1 MTPEDNELLSV
12 LHYHRHLD
20 QDRVN
25 GKNGELERC
34 ARQKGITRSLVELF
48 SLSEELLAQT
58 ISETFSS
65 GRLKISSEI
74 NTAPTDLLTA
84 EEIQRFRALPVFRVG
99 PELTVAFVDPP
110 SKTLCKHLRQL
121 TGCKIIP
128 VITTLTDFDS
138 AIRKFSGSLDPLQRI
153 SSTLDISHLDLRNK
167 APGKPVPD
175 AETYTE
181 STIAQV
187 VDELMLRAAKAG
199 ASDIHIEPRETE
211 LMVRLRIDGV
221 LRHVASFHRS
231 FHAGVIS
238 IIKSRS
244 GMDMFE
250 RTAPQDGRLTL
261 KFADRIFD
269 VRINSLPTL
278 FGEKMVLRL
287 LSTNKALIDL
297 EGLGFSEQNLTL
309 FRELIRVPHGI
320 ILMTGPTGSG
330 KTTTL
335 YAAINEVSDIGR
347 NFVTVENPVEYK
359 FHLVNQVQI
368 APERGLT
375 FASALRAILRQDP
388 NVILVGEIR
397 DSETGEIATEAALTG
412 HLVLST
418 IHSNDSIG
426 AIPRLINLGIDSF
439 WVCASMIGV
448 VGQRLVRRICPRCK
462 EEFEPSESMLI
473 QFGLSGLPK
482 GTTLFRGRGCQFCA
496 ETGYKG
502 RIAINEIL
510 VITEEMKDAIYGD
523 VTISKLRKLAASS
536 GFRDMYFDG
545 LQKAMA
551 GITTLEE
558 VRRVAR
564 RSL

>member
-1 MTPEDNELLSV
+1 VSPEENELLSV
-12 LHYHRHLD
+12 LYYHHHID
-20 QDRVN
+20 EEKVN
-25 GKNGELERC
+25 GKHAELDGMS
-34 ARQKGITRSLVELF
+34 RQKGISRSLVELF
-48 SLSEELLAQT
+48 SLSEEVLAET
-58 ISETFSS
+58 ISQTFSY
-65 GRLKISSEI
+65 GRLKITPEI
-74 NTAPTDLLTA
+74 ETAPTDLLTA
-84 EEIQRFRALPVFRVG
+84 EEMQRFRALPVFRVG

-110 SKTLCKHLRQL
+110 VKALRKHLQQV
-121 TGCKIIP
+121 TGSRIIP
-128 VITTLTDFDS
+128 VITTLSDFDS
-138 AIRKFSGSLDPLQRI
+138 AIQKYRGSLDPLQRI
-153 SSTLDISHLDLRNK
+153 GSSLDISHLDLRNRV
-167 APGKPVPD
+167 PGKPVPE

-187 VDELMLRAAKAG
+187 VDELLLRAAKAG
-199 ASDIHIEPRETE
+199 ASDIHIEPREYE
-211 LMVRLRIDGV
+211 LMIRLRIDGV
-221 LRHVASFHRS
+221 LRHIASFHRS
-231 FHAGVIS
+231 FHSGVIS

-250 RTAPQDGRLTL
+250 RGIPQDGRLTL

-269 VRINSLPTL
+269 IRINSLPTI

-297 EGLGFSEQNLTL
+297 ESLGFSQTNLAL
-309 FRELIRVPHGI
+309 FRSLIRVPHGI

-335 YAAINEVSDIGR
+335 YAAINEVADIGR

-359 FHLVNQVQI
+359 FNLVNQVQI

-375 FASALRAILRQDP
+375 FAAALRAILRQDP

-418 IHSNDSIG
+418 IHSNDAVG

-448 VGQRLVRRICPRCK
+448 VGQRLVRRICLRCK
-462 EEFEPSESMLI
+462 EEYEPSESTLAE
-473 QFGLSGLPK
+473 FGLSGLPK
-482 GTTLFRGRGCQFCA
+482 GTTLFRGRGCRFCG

-502 RIAINEIL
+502 RTAINEIL
-510 VITEEMKDAIYGD
+510 VITEEMKDAIFGD
-523 VTISKLRKLAASS
+523 VTTSKLRLLAGAS
-536 GFRDMYFDG
+536 GLRDMYFDG
-545 LQKAMA
+545 VQKAIA